1 MGLLASVCNKERN
14 MDRPEVSMQD
24 VLKDKITSGQGI
36 VSLPSDTTDE
46 ESLSK
51 LGSLIVNT
59 IKGALDYV
67 QKT

>member
-1 MGLLASVCNKERN
+1 

-59 IKGALDYV
+59 IKGALDNV
-67 QKT
+67 QSAQAQSPSDKI